1 MLEILKQQLSRVR
14 PHLGKTPEPRNGK
27 TPLPI
32 VEAAR
37 RDIPDVLASLHT
49 TPNGLST
56 AEAETRHGIEGPNE
70 IAHDKPPRWYV
81 QLFHALNNPFN
92 WLLLVLAVVSRISDA
107 ENNTAGIVILLM
119 VLLSTLLRFFQE
131 YRSNQAA
138 EKLKA
143 MVSTTA
149 TVSRADARTDV
160 PQEAVKALGVNLSP
174 QQAAPIEVPIKE
186 LVPGDVIRLSAG
198 DMVPADVRLLQ
209 SKDLFISQSILTGES
224 LPVEKF
230 DVPNTPIKANCSTPD
245 LPTVCFMGTN
255 VISGSARAVVVAIG
269 PKTYFGSICKNLG
282 GSRPTTSFDKGI
294 NSVSWLLIRFML
306 VMVPIIFVI
315 NGVTKH
321 DWVEAFM
328 FGVASAVGLT
338 PEMLP
343 MIVTANLARGAVAMS
358 RRKVIVKRLNAI
370 QNLGAMDVLCTDK
383 TGTLTQDKV
392 ILLRHLDINAE
403 ESDDVLEYAYLNSYF
418 QTGLKNLLDVAVLQ
432 HQDLVQTKELTKRY
446 IKYDEVPFDFNRR
459 RMSVIVHEVFRGRDL
474 LICKG
479 AVEEIMSIC
488 KSARIDDQII
498 PMHEDIRDKAV
509 KLKTDMNED
518 GLRVIA
524 VAYKVVDSMPGR
536 AYGVADESDLIL
548 CGYVAF
554 LDPPKESAAPAIAAL
569 KAHGVTVKVLTG
581 DNELVARKVCREVGL
596 DVSHTVSGGDLDA
609 VSDCDMP
616 QVVEETTL
624 FAKLSPPQK
633 ARVIKALKQ
642 NGHTVGFLGDGI
654 NDAPALRDA
663 DVGVS
668 VDTGADVARESAD
681 VILLEKSLLVLEEG
695 VIAGRTTFANILKY
709 IKMAASSNF
718 GNVFSVLVASI
729 WLPFL
734 PMVAIQMLVQNLL
747 YDISQVGIPFDS
759 VDKEYLEKPR
769 KWEVGNIGRFMIFI
783 GPISSIFD
791 ITTFLILWHVFGF
804 NTLDKQGLFQAGWF
818 IEGLLSQTLIIHM
831 IRTSKVPFFQ
841 STASAPLMLMTLVVM
856 AVGVWIPF
864 SLLAA
869 SLQMRPAARVIDH
882 SLTGSLTFAA
892 RNHML
897 APLQLPGSYF
907 LWLAATLLSYCVL
920 TQFVKMWY
928 IRRFKSW
935 L

>member
-1 MLEILKQQLSRVR
+1 MQ
-14 PHLGKTPEPRNGK
+14 EPLHSGEPK
-27 TPLPI
+27 KPGPGGAKLPV

-37 RDIPDVLASLHT
+37 REIPDVLAAQKSS
-49 TPNGLST
+49 PDGLSSM
-56 AEAETRHGIEGPNE
+56 EADTRRAVDGLNE
-70 IAHDKPPRWYV
+70 ISHDKPPAWYI

-92 WLLLVLAVVSRISDA
+92 WLLIGLAVVSRISDP
-107 ENNTAGIVILLM
+107 ENNTGGVVILLM

-131 YRSNQAA
+131 YRSNKAA
-138 EKLKA
+138 EQLKA
-143 MVSTTA
+143 MVSTKA
-149 TVSRADARTDV
+149 TVNRPDVRADV
-160 PQEAVKALGVNLSP
+160 PHEVIKAFGVHLSP
-174 QQAAPIEVPIKE
+174 AASKTIEEPVE
-186 LVPGDVIRLSAG
+186 LLVPGDVICLSAG

-230 DVPNTPIKANCSTPD
+230 DVSPKPIKPDCPIPD

-255 VISGSARAVVVAIG
+255 VISGSARAVVVATG
-269 PKTYFGSICKNLG
+269 QKTYFGSIAKGLG
-282 GSRPTTSFDKGI
+282 GRRPTTSFDKGI
-294 NSVSWLLIRFML
+294 NGVSWLLIRFML
-306 VMVPIIFVI
+306 VMVPLIFII

-321 DWVEAFM
+321 DWVAAFM
-328 FGVASAVGLT
+328 FGVAVAVGLT

-392 ILLRHLDINAE
+392 ILLRYLDINGDE
-403 ESDDVLEYAYLNSYF
+403 NDDLLEYAYLNSYF

-432 HQDLVQTKELTKRY
+432 YQDLVRTKELTKRY
-446 IKYDEVPFDFNRR
+446 LKYDEIPFDFNRR

-479 AVEEIMSIC
+479 AVEEIMAIC
-488 KSARIDDQII
+488 KTARVEGEIV
-498 PMHEDIRDKAV
+498 PMEDAIRDKAV

-548 CGYVAF
+548 CGYMAF
-554 LDPPKESAAPAIAAL
+554 LDPPKESAAPAIKAL
-569 KAHGVTVKVLTG
+569 QAHGVTVKVLTG

-596 DVSHTVSGGDLDA
+596 DVTHTVSGGDLDK
-609 VSDCDMP
+609 VSDGDLEDL
-616 QVVEETTL
+616 VEKASL

-633 ARVIKALKQ
+633 ARVIKALKRR
-642 NGHTVGFLGDGI
+642 GHTVGFLGDGI

-734 PMVAIQMLVQNLL
+734 PMVALQMLVQNLL

-759 VDKEYLEKPR
+759 VDKEYLVRPR

-791 ITTFLILWHVFGF
+791 ITTFLILWNVFHF

-831 IRTSKVPFFQ
+831 IRTSRIPFLQ
-841 STASAPLMLMTLVVM
+841 STASMPLVLLTIAVM
-856 AVGVWIPF
+856 AVGIWIPF
-864 SLLAA
+864 SPLAG
-869 SLQMRPAARVIDH
+869 SLQMRPAPMVDDYAV
-882 SLTGSLTFAA
+882 TGALGWAA
-892 RNHML
+892 RAHL
-897 APLQLPGSYF
+897 LDALELPRSYF
-907 LWLAATLLSYCVL
+907 LWLTGTLLSYCAL
-920 TQFVKMWY
+920 TQVVKMWY
-928 IRRFKSW
+928 IRRFQSW